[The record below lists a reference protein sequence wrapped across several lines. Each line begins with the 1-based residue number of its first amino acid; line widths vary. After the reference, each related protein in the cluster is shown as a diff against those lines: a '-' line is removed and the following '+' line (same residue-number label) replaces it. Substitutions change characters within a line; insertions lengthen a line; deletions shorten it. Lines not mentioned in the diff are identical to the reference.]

1 MEIWFENLL
10 KGPPGSL
17 QTTSIL
23 LQSLNNP
30 HNSFK
35 SIHIAGTNGKGSVT
49 IKCTSVL
56 YLSGFKVGMFISPH
70 ILDFT
75 ERIQIN
81 MSPIPKPT
89 FYRLAESIKSLSE
102 SLSIQIGWF
111 DLYTVIAFA
120 WFDEEKVDWACIEV
134 GLGGRLDNT
143 NVLFPNVSVI
153 VSIGLDHIEILGD
166 TIEKITKEKAGIIK
180 PGIPCVYGPSVPKYI
195 VQEVCEKLGSRS
207 IQVVL
212 EEKYYTHD
220 MENSE
225 ISLAAIKSISQY
237 EQIIP
242 ESALQGLSTKHSFRL
257 MELRCAGKIVMLDVS
272 HNPPGLERTYH
283 DLRFLYPNV
292 ELITAMS
299 ISKGKMA
306 AELLNIASQYSCKL
320 VLLDGSSYRLMKS
333 EELLKIT
340 SANIQ
345 QTGNIEELLPL
356 LAKEDLNKILLVT
369 GSFYIMSQA
378 HQILLNI

>member
-1 MEIWFENLL
+1 MDIWFDNLL

-17 QTTSIL
+17 QTTSTL
-23 LQSLNNP
+23 LHSLNNP

-56 YLSGFKVGMFISPH
+56 FLSGFKVGMFISPH
-70 ILDFT
+70 ISDFT

-102 SLSIQIGWF
+102 SLSLQIGWF
-111 DLYTVIAFA
+111 DIYTVIAFT
-120 WFDEEKVDWACIEV
+120 WFNEEKVDWACIEV

-143 NVLFPNVSVI
+143 NILIPNVSVI

-166 TIEKITKEKAGIIK
+166 TIEKITKEKVGIIK
-180 PGIPCVYGPSVPKYI
+180 PGIPCVYGPSVPKFI
-195 VQEVCEKLGSRS
+195 VEEACDKVGSRS
-207 IQVVL
+207 IQVL
-212 EEKYYTHD
+212 LAEKYYTHD
-220 MENSE
+220 MENIE
-225 ISLAAIKSISQY
+225 ITLAAIRAINEY
-237 EQIIP
+237 EHIIP
-242 ESALQGLSTKHSFRL
+242 EKALQGLSAKQPFRL
-257 MELRCAGKIVMLDVS
+257 MEMNYNGKIVILDVS

-283 DLRFLYPNV
+283 DLKFLYPGMQFV
-292 ELITAMS
+292 TAMS

-306 AELLNIASQYSCKL
+306 AELMDIANQHSSKL
-320 VLLDGSSYRLMKS
+320 VLLDGLSLRLIKS
-333 EELLKIT
+333 EDLLKIT

-345 QTGNIEELLPL
+345 QTGDIEELLPL
-356 LAKEDLNKILLVT
+356 LAKEDCDKILLIT

-378 HQILLNI
+378 YNILNNT